1 MPTPERA
8 PDQLCNEDLLAI
20 LLRSKRNAAEIA
32 EHFSLVDLSDSA
44 RGELGI
50 SEVAYSRLMAAIEL
64 GRRVA
69 EAKRSDVEPTK
80 LCSTDATI
88 EFFRVRFARL
98 ITDGK
103 REEFH
108 VVTLDTKNQFINSH
122 CVSAGTL
129 DASLVHPREVF
140 RPAIKDVASSII
152 LAHNH
157 PSGDPKPSKE
167 DFEITERLKEV
178 GKLIGIEVLDHI
190 VMGKYGVVSVKAW
203 SANA

>member
-1 MPTPERA
+1 
-8 PDQLCNEDLLAI
+8 
-20 LLRSKRNAAEIA
+20 
-32 EHFSLVDLSDSA
+32 
-44 RGELGI
+44 
-50 SEVAYSRLMAAIEL
+50 MAAIEL

-80 LCSTDATI
+80 LCSTEAAI

-103 REEFH
+103 REELH
-108 VVTLDTKNQFINSH
+108 VVTLGTKNQFINSH

-152 LAHNH
+152 LGHNH
-157 PSGDPKPSKE
+157 PSGDPSPSKE
-167 DFEITERLKEV
+167 DFAVTRRLKEA
-178 GKLIGIEVLDHI
+178 GDLIGIAVLDHI
-190 VMGKYGVVSVKAW
+190 IMGRYGVVSLKAC
-203 SANA
+203 NATDH